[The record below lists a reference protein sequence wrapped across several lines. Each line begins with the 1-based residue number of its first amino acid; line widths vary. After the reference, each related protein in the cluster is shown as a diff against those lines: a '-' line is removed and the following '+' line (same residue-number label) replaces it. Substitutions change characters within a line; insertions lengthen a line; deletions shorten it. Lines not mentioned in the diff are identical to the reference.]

1 MFPNQF
7 NNWDNNMMNNNMMNN
22 NMMNNN
28 MMNNNMMNNNM
39 MNNNFQF
46 NNIMNN
52 NNINNNLNNWNNF
65 NNNMNQVNLAN
76 INPMTFQLMLNFML
90 MMNPNMNINNQNNVN
105 NMMANFMSN
114 NPFIFQLFMN
124 QQNNNMNFN
133 NNNNNN
139 KIDVL
144 KETSE
149 KIKNASKKG
158 GILPRNGNNNNL
170 NFNNNDPFPGI
181 PGLRANI
188 VFITGTGMKISITAP
203 ISVSLHDLFIAFIH
217 KVNLDE
223 SVLGKYIYFLFN
235 GGRLKINEKNTI
247 SNLGFKDGDFI
258 IVIDTSNLLGGIN

>member
-7 NNWDNNMMNNNMMNN
+7 NNWDNNMNMMNNNMNNMNNMNMMNN

-28 MMNNNMMNNNM
+28 MNM

-46 NNIMNN
+46 NNVMNN
-52 NNINNNLNNWNNF
+52 NNIMNNLNNWNNF
-65 NNNMNQVNLAN
+65 NNMNQVNLSN

-90 MMNPNMNINNQNNVN
+90 MMNPNLNANNQNNIN
-105 NMMANFMSN
+105 NMMINFMSN
-114 NPFIFQLFMN
+114 NPFVYQLFMN

-133 NNNNNN
+133 NNNN
-139 KIDVL
+139 KISVL

-158 GILPRNGNNNNL
+158 GILPRTGNI
-170 NFNNNDPFPGI
+170 NNNDPFFGNPNKRI
-181 PGLRANI
+181 
-188 VFITGTGMKISITAP
+188 FIMFISGTGMKIPINAP
-203 ISVSLHDLFIAFIH
+203 INVSLHDLFVAFIH

-223 SVLGKYIYFLFN
+223 SVLGKYIYFLYN
-235 GGRLKINEKNTI
+235 GGKLKINEERSI
-247 SNLGFKDGDFI
+247 SSLGFKDADLI

>member
-7 NNWDNNMMNNNMMNN
+7 NNWDNNMMNNNM

-39 MNNNFQF
+39 NMMNNNMNNNFQF
-46 NNIMNN
+46 NNVMNN
-52 NNINNNLNNWNNF
+52 NNIMNNLNNWNNF
-65 NNNMNQVNLAN
+65 NNMNQVNLSN

-90 MMNPNMNINNQNNVN
+90 MMNPSLNVNNQNNLN
-105 NMMANFMSN
+105 NMMTNFMSN
-114 NPFIFQLFMN
+114 NPFVYQLFMN

-133 NNNNNN
+133 NNNN
-139 KIDVL
+139 KINVL
-144 KETSE
+144 NETSE

-158 GILPRNGNNNNL
+158 GILPRNGNI
-170 NFNNNDPFPGI
+170 NNNDPFFGNPNRRI
-181 PGLRANI
+181 
-188 VFITGTGMKISITAP
+188 FIMFISGTGMKIPINAP
-203 ISVSLHDLFIAFIH
+203 INISLHELFVAFIH

-235 GGRLKINEKNTI
+235 GGKLNINEQKSI
-247 SNLGFKDGDFI
+247 SSLGFKDADLI

>member
-90 MMNPNMNINNQNNVN
+90 MMNPNINVNNQNNVN
-105 NMMANFMSN
+105 NMMANFMAN
-114 NPFIFQLFMN
+114 NPFVYQLFMN

-133 NNNNNN
+133 NNNSSN
-139 KIDVL
+139 KLKVL

-158 GILPRNGNNNNL
+158 GILPRVGNSNI
-170 NFNNNDPFPGI
+170 NNNDPFFGNPNKRI
-181 PGLRANI
+181 
-188 VFITGTGMKISITAP
+188 FIMFISGTGMKVPINAP
-203 ISVSLHDLFIAFIH
+203 INISLHDLFVAFIH

-235 GGRLKINEKNTI
+235 GGKLKIDEQQSI
-247 SNLGFKDGDFI
+247 SSLGFKDADLI

>member
-7 NNWDNNMMNNNMMNN
+7 NNWDNNMMNNNM

-28 MMNNNMMNNNM
+28 MNMMNNN

-46 NNIMNN
+46 NNVMNN
-52 NNINNNLNNWNNF
+52 NNIMNNLNNWNNF
-65 NNNMNQVNLAN
+65 NNMNQVNLSN

-90 MMNPNMNINNQNNVN
+90 MMNPNLNVNNQNNVN
-105 NMMANFMSN
+105 NMMVNFMSN
-114 NPFIFQLFMN
+114 NPFVYQLFMN

-133 NNNNNN
+133 NNNSQIN
-139 KIDVL
+139 VL

-158 GILPRNGNNNNL
+158 GILPRTGNINNS
-170 NFNNNDPFPGI
+170 DPFLGNPN
-181 PGLRANI
+181 LRI
-188 VFITGTGMKISITAP
+188 FIMFISGTGMKIPINAP
-203 ISVSLHDLFIAFIH
+203 INISLHDLFVAFIH

-223 SVLGKYIYFLFN
+223 SVLGKYIYFLYN
-235 GGRLKINEKNTI
+235 GGKLKIDEQK
-247 SNLGFKDGDFI
+247 SLSSLGFKDADLI